1 MQGRTLGSNHS
12 AADLPYVQTLQRDAT
27 VEQVNLFNNVRNIVV
42 TNEQNDADLWESIQ
56 RVNLPAHNPSPGA
69 PEHLTMVNNL
79 LNDHGNNR
87 QMRQETNL
95 SKLTEAQWK
104 KLAEHVD
111 SHQPRISQKI
121 ELTAGL
127 SVRERAQARS
137 LSAQKLEV
145 RRLGGASASCSRR
158 DR

>member
-1 MQGRTLGSNHS
+1 MGLSPSIELNNANGKSVHTCL
-12 AADLPYVQTLQRDAT
+12 DA
-27 VEQVNLFNNVRNIVV
+27 LRK
-42 TNEQNDADLWESIQ
+42 
-56 RVNLPAHNPSPGA
+56 A
-69 PEHLTMVNNL
+69 PT
-79 LNDHGNNR
+79 
-87 QMRQETNL
+87 
-95 SKLTEAQWK
+95 
-104 KLAEHVD
+104 D
-111 SHQPRISQKI
+111 SHQPRVSQKI